1 MSESMEIKVAI
12 NDTDPSGVE
21 KNKYGYGAPVFSIP
35 IGLNHECAKT
45 YQKKLVNKIK
55 KLH

>member
-1 MSESMEIKVAI
+1 MEIKVAI